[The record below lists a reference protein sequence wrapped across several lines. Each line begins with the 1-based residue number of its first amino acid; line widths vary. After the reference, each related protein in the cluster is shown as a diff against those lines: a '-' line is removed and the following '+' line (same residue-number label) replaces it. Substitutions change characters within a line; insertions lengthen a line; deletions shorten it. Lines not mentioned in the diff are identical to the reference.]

1 MNYCEQAVKPP
12 VKTDSLKRMNK
23 TLWILLSAL
32 VVVPIFAAP
41 ESGPTPDGSE
51 ANYTKAIEGRTA
63 DILKALSL
71 TDTNK
76 MARVHDAIIAQYRA
90 LNTNDARLQ
99 TSPKDTNVLAQV
111 HRERLALH
119 AQFIS
124 KLSAVLTPEQVEIV
138 KDKMTYGVV
147 QVTYNAYLHLYP
159 DLTDAEKK
167 QIMAWLV
174 EAREI
179 AMDGGSSSEKHAIFG
194 KYKCRINNY
203 LSKAGYDTKTGKKK
217 SASPEK

>member
-1 MNYCEQAVKPP
+1 MNCSEQDVKPT
-12 VKTDSLKRMNK
+12 VKTDNITRMKRHF
-23 TLWILLSAL
+23 LILMAAL
-32 VVVPIFAAP
+32 LAAPIFAAP
-41 ESGPTPDGSE
+41 EPSSAPDEAE

-76 MARVHDAIIAQYRA
+76 IAQVHDIIIAQYRA

-99 TSPKDTNVLAQV
+99 ASPKDTNVLAQV
-111 HRERLALH
+111 HQERGVLH

-124 KLSAVLTPEQVEIV
+124 KLSAVLTPEQVDVV

-147 QVTYNAYLHLYP
+147 QVTYNAYLHMYP

-167 QIMAWLV
+167 QIMTWLV
-174 EAREI
+174 EAREL

-194 KYKCRINNY
+194 KYKGRINNY
-203 LSKAGYDTKTGKKK
+203 LSKAGYDTKTGKKQ